1 MRSQRLQQKDQ
12 AEHWDKD
19 RERLKESE
27 SATSQSR
34 TNRGSLKDYSL
45 KHKISFEYDMNED
58 SIRDRMFILRVDD
71 YSVILDYEEMS
82 RIGRFV

>member
-1 MRSQRLQQKDQ
+1 MRNQRFQEKD
-12 AEHWDKD
+12 HWDKD

-34 TNRGSLKDYSL
+34 SSRGALKDYSL
-45 KHKISFEYDMNED
+45 KHKVTMEYDMNED
-58 SIRDRMFILRVDD
+58 SIRDRMFVLRVDD
-71 YSVILDYEEMS
+71 YSVVLDWEEMM

>member
-1 MRSQRLQQKDQ
+1 MRSQRLQQKD
-12 AEHWDKD
+12 HWDKD
-19 RERLKESE
+19 REILKESE

-45 KHKISFEYDMNED
+45 KHKVSFSYDMSED
-58 SIRDRMFILRVDD
+58 SVRDRMFILKVDD